1 MSLLTVA
8 NYLGG
13 IMGGVGTF
21 CTAHR
26 PHKGRQVAIATV
38 FYGISCFWFG
48 ALLNFIVCS
57 RTLPCQL
64 LPIHSYE
71 CDRWVGVV
79 AHGGCCDVL
88 VWCQRCRW
96 RYYAFHCCNADYAR
110 SSSRQG
116 ECQPT
121 TLALCRCVWHKRGC
135 CHPSLPVCIGLS
147 ARHYACGVVEFDVCV
162 TGGAIGAPGTLGP
175 LPCSQRGE

>member
-57 RTLPCQL
+57 RTLPVAANSLIRVRQVGRSGCSWGL
-64 LPIHSYE
+64 LRRS
-71 CDRWVGVV
+71 CVV
-79 AHGGCCDVL
+79 PAM
-88 VWCQRCRW
+88 
-96 RYYAFHCCNADYAR
+96 
-110 SSSRQG
+110 
-116 ECQPT
+116 P
-121 TLALCRCVWHKRGC
+121 LALLCV
-135 CHPSLPVCIGLS
+135 
-147 ARHYACGVVEFDVCV
+147 
-162 TGGAIGAPGTLGP
+162 P
-175 LPCSQRGE
+175 LL

>member
-96 RYYAFHCCNADYAR
+96 RYYAFYCCNADYAR

-121 TLALCRCVWHKRGC
+121 TLALCRALRLAQKGLLPPQSPCVYWIVCSPLCVWCRR
-135 CHPSLPVCIGLS
+135 V
-147 ARHYACGVVEFDVCV
+147 
-162 TGGAIGAPGTLGP
+162 
-175 LPCSQRGE
+175 